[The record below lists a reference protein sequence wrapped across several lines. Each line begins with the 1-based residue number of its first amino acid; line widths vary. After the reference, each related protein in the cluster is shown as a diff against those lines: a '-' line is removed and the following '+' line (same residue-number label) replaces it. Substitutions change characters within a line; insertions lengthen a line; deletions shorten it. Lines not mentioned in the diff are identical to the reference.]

1 MRKINA
7 IPRIIRINDING
19 FTVYCAFNN
28 GEHRIID
35 FVKLFDKLNFA
46 RDKMRMKIMDPDI
59 FKTVSISNNT
69 LTWEEVRKVIK
80 LASGKSFDVAFDLDP
95 LVLYENSEPDVKR
108 NERYKIGELIKS
120 ERESAGIT
128 QQELASK
135 CGTTR
140 NYISRIENNKSDI
153 ELRTLRKIIEIGLGK
168 KLELEV
174 K

>member
-1 MRKINA
+1 
-7 IPRIIRINDING
+7 
-19 FTVYCAFNN
+19 
-28 GEHRIID
+28 
-35 FVKLFDKLNFA
+35 
-46 RDKMRMKIMDPDI
+46 MDPGM
-59 FKTVSISNNT
+59 FKTVSVNNNT
-69 LTWEEVRKVIK
+69 LTWEGVRKVIK

-120 ERESAGIT
+120 ERESAGMT

-168 KLELEV
+168 QLELEV

>member
-7 IPRIIRINDING
+7 IPRIIRINAVRG
-19 FTVYCAFNN
+19 FKIYCAFNN
-28 GEHRIID
+28 GEHRIVD
-35 FVKLFDKLNFA
+35 FEKLFIKLNFK
-46 RDKMRMKIMDPDI
+46 RDKMRTKIMDPKI
-59 FKTVSISNNT
+59 FRTVSIGNNT
-69 LTWEEVRKVIK
+69 LTWESVRKVIK
-80 LASGKSFDVAFDLDP
+80 LASGKTFDVSFDLDP
-95 LVLYENSEPDVKR
+95 LVIYENSEPDVKR

-120 ERESAGIT
+120 ERENAGIT

-153 ELRTLRKIIEIGLGK
+153 ELGTLRKIIEIGLGK

>member
-1 MRKINA
+1 MRKINSV
-7 IPRIIRINDING
+7 PRIIRINGIKG
-19 FTVYCAFNN
+19 FRIYCAFNN
-28 GEHRIID
+28 GEHRIIN
-35 FVKLFDKLNFA
+35 FEKLFRKLNFK
-46 RDKMRMKIMDPDI
+46 RDKMRIKIMDPKI
-59 FKTVSISNNT
+59 FGTVSISNNT
-69 LTWEEVRKVIK
+69 LTWESVRKVIK
-80 LASGKSFDVAFDLDP
+80 LASGKKFDVAFDLDP

-108 NERYKIGELIKS
+108 NERYKVGELIKS